1 MVRRISRIV
10 LSFSIAFIVML
21 LLCTCSSLGSES
33 ISVPKVE
40 SQTYIYDTDNIIDDD
55 IESKLNALLVELED
69 KTEAEFAVLTIPSL
83 NGNSIETYAN
93 TVFNKWG
100 LGKKGQDN
108 GVLLLISRSDK
119 RVRLEIGRGFEGIL
133 NDSKCGRILD
143 DYFVPYRETDDYD
156 QAVEY
161 TVEVIAKTIADDSG
175 VEMQS
180 LSGVSKLISSTEE
193 SAASS
198 VDIDTIVVIL
208 IVIALVVFIIIY
220 DNSSYGG
227 GGSYGGGYYGGS
239 SGGSYGGSSGG
250 SFGGGFSGGGGA
262 SR

>member
-10 LSFSIAFIVML
+10 HCFSIAFIVML
-21 LLCTCSSLGSES
+21 LLCACSSIGTES
-33 ISVPKVE
+33 IPVPKVE
-40 SQTYIYDTDNIIDDD
+40 SNTYIYDTDNIIDDD

-93 TVFNKWG
+93 TVFNEWG

-108 GVLLLISRSDK
+108 GLLLLVSRSDK

-143 DYFVPYRETDDYD
+143 DYFVPYRENDEYN

-161 TVEVIAKTIADDSG
+161 TVEVVAKSIADDSG
-175 VEMQS
+175 VEIQG
-180 LSGVSKLISSTEE
+180 LSDVSKLMKSTEE
-193 SAASS
+193 NTLSS
-198 VDIDTIVVIL
+198 DD
-208 IVIALVVFIIIY
+208 IIIIISIIIFAFVLY
-220 DNSSYGG
+220 KIFYGDGTYG

-239 SGGSYGGSSGG
+239 SGGSSGG